1 MFRKYIYLTA
11 PISKYLN
18 TSPYSSLTKSF
29 LLKSKLYNFPSG
41 YNLIFFTIFNLH
53 ISHSSIYHTYYKYYI
68 SQNIYIFY
76 HLHTSQEISN
86 THTKSPSHGRHK
98 LLTKAPL
105 LEGTKISYQSP
116 SHGRHRSI
124 TYKALL
130 LEGTN
135 PSYIKPFS

>member
-18 TSPYSSLTKSF
+18 TSPYFSLVKSF
-29 LLKSKLYNFPSG
+29 LLESNSTTFPTVIIS
-41 YNLIFFTIFNLH
+41 YFTIFNLH
-53 ISHSSIYHTYYKYYI
+53 TSHTFIYHTYYKYYI
-68 SQNIYIFY
+68 PQNIYIFY
-76 HLHTSQEISN
+76 HLHTAQEISN

-98 LLTKAPL
+98 LLTKALL
-105 LEGTKISYQSP
+105 LESSKISYQSP

-124 TYKALL
+124 LHKTLL
-130 LEGTN
+130 LEFTN